1 MFYKSAKAKPQSQA
15 LVQSSNHVQPKARR
29 KQPALRVKCTV
40 CGAAAPEHL
49 HFGGEYE
56 MDEYEHA
63 IVATSNFGALLR
75 PKYD

>member
-1 MFYKSAKAKPQSQA
+1 MSKPHLLHA

-49 HFGGEYE
+49 HFGGEFE
-56 MDEYEHA
+56 MCEYA
-63 IVATSNFGALLR
+63 IELEATSNFGALLR
-75 PKYD
+75 P